1 MVPEAI
7 AHVFGYFRE
16 LCWTRRPGFAGPLSL
31 EYQEIE
37 AWCRLTRRSLGVLE
51 MRLLM
56 EMDTAYVRALNK
68 KSDKETSEQEV
79 SDQPLTPELF
89 DALFMNDN
97 RRSA

>member
-1 MVPEAI
+1 MPEAI
-7 AHVFGYFRE
+7 AHVFGYFLE

-37 AWCRLTRRSLGVLE
+37 AWGRLTHRRLGAFELRILLE
-51 MRLLM
+51 M
-56 EMDTAYVRALNK
+56 DVAYVKALNK
-68 KSDKETSEQEV
+68 KDDKASEPDISDT
-79 SDQPLTPELF
+79 PLTPELF